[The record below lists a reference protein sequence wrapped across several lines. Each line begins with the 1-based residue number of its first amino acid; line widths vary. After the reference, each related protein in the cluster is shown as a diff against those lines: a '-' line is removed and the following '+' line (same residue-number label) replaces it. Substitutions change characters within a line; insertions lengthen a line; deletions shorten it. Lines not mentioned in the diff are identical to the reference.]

1 MSTVTKW
8 ILQLQAGEREAV
20 AELWQAY
27 SGRLVSLARR
37 KLRGVPRAA
46 ADEEDV
52 ALSAFKSFCLRAE
65 QGRFRRLLDRNDLWQ
80 ILFLITA
87 RKAYKRMAYEL
98 SSKHGAGKVVQASGR
113 APAHDSQEG
122 TPFADVVG
130 REPDPR
136 VAAEIGE
143 AYGRML
149 AALPDT
155 DLRAVAV
162 WKLEGYSN
170 TEIATKLG
178 RAEVTVERKLR
189 AIRTIWQKET
199 PP

>member
-8 ILQLQAGEREAV
+8 IAQLQAGEREAV
-20 AELWQAY
+20 ANLWHAY
-27 SGRLVSLARR
+27 SARLVSLARR
-37 KLRGVPRAA
+37 RLRGVPRAA

-65 QGRFRRLLDRNDLWQ
+65 QGRFRQLLDRNDLWQ

-87 RKAYKRMAYEL
+87 RKAYKRMVYEL
-98 SSKHGAGKVVQASGR
+98 SPKHGAGKVVQASAR
-113 APAHDSQEG
+113 APAEDSQAG
-122 TPFADVVG
+122 ILFADIIG
-130 REPDPR
+130 REPDAH

-143 AYGRML
+143 AYRLLL

-170 TEIATKLG
+170 ADIAAKIG

>member
-8 ILQLQAGEREAV
+8 IAQLQAGEREAV
-20 AELWQAY
+20 AKLWHSY
-27 SGRLVSLARR
+27 SARLVSLARR

-52 ALSAFKSFCLRAE
+52 AISAFKSFCLRAE
-65 QGRFRRLLDRNDLWQ
+65 QGRFQRLLDRNDLWQ
-80 ILFLITA
+80 ILFMITA

-98 SSKHGAGKVVQASGR
+98 SPKHGAGKVVQASAC
-113 APAHDSQEG
+113 APAEG
-122 TPFADVVG
+122 SEAGILFADVVG
-130 REPDPR
+130 REPDAH
-136 VAAEIGE
+136 VAAEIDE
-143 AYGRML
+143 AYRLLL
-149 AALPDT
+149 AALGDT

-170 TEIATKLG
+170 AEIAAKMG